1 MHRWGAYEMLGG
13 HWGVLNNVFHWRG
26 DALYRQITT
35 AATICFLWVLQVAGA
50 LAQSTEPDFLL
61 PDVFSRI
68 GEPLRATL
76 ELNDVVGLA
85 GDTPQVAIADASGF
99 QKLQIRRY
107 QVVDGI
113 QVAYRDGGVSG
124 PTLELF
130 TVLPVYEPSLRLVLS
145 ISESFR
151 SRLLPIELLLPTP
164 DALGYEQRS
173 VLVYPNDTLWRIAN
187 RTRDA
192 SVTNDQQML
201 AVKRLNPEAF
211 LRDNI
216 NGLKEWS
223 MLILPTFSQALELP
237 ARQAADTVAAQH
249 AQWGSGGTA
258 TRNAFDA
265 RSENT
270 PGQVRITVT
279 EFAEDAPEPEVS
291 RSETANEP
299 SIQRY
304 EPGSS
309 DEISEEPAALAT
321 LAQISEI
328 PDADEAPMIPGSG
341 LADPVTNQAPAVAAA
356 VDSLSPAETKAEATT
371 DPFDLDKLEAQIR
384 QEQPSGLDA
393 VVAFLS
399 STSGI
404 GFIAGLTFIGL
415 LILLLMRRRAVEQA
429 RELDHAF
436 RDHEEGTRP
445 ESHEPDEIPEAA
457 PEDVYTTRLKLAE
470 AYLEMGDT
478 DGATEMLEEVMAD
491 GSFEQ
496 QEVARRIMERVDRGH
511 E

>member
-1 MHRWGAYEMLGG
+1 M
-13 HWGVLNNVFHWRG
+13 
-26 DALYRQITT
+26 YRQITI
-35 AATICFLWVLQVAGA
+35 AATICFLWASQVAGA

-76 ELNDVVGLA
+76 ELKDVRGLSA
-85 GDTPQVAIADASGF
+85 DTPQVAIADASGF
-99 QKLQIRRY
+99 QKLRIRRY
-107 QVVDGI
+107 QAVEGI

-145 ISESFR
+145 ISDSFS

-164 DALGYEQRS
+164 DALGFEQRS

-192 SVTNDQQML
+192 AVTNDQQML

-211 LRDNI
+211 LRNNI

-223 MLILPTFSQALELP
+223 MLTLPTFSQALELP
-237 ARQAADTVAAQH
+237 VREAADTVAAQH

-258 TRNAFDA
+258 IRIPSNA
-265 RSENT
+265 RTENT
-270 PGQVRITVT
+270 LGQVRITAT
-279 EFAEDAPEPEVS
+279 DFAEDAPEPGVS

-309 DEISEEPAALAT
+309 DEISEEPAAPAT
-321 LAQISEI
+321 LAQNSEI
-328 PDADEAPMIPGSG
+328 PDADEAPVIPGSG
-341 LADPVTNQAPAVAAA
+341 AADPATNQAPAVAAA
-356 VDSLSPAETKAEATT
+356 VDLLSPAKTEPEAAA
-371 DPFDLDKLEAQIR
+371 DPFDLDNLEAQIR

-404 GFIAGLTFIGL
+404 AFMAGLGFVGL

-436 RDHEEGTRP
+436 RDDEEGTEP
-445 ESHEPDEIPEAA
+445 EPHEPDEIPEEA

-470 AYLEMGDT
+470 AYLEMGDI

-491 GSFEQ
+491 GSYEQ
-496 QEVARRIMERVDRGH
+496 QEVARRIMERVDRDD